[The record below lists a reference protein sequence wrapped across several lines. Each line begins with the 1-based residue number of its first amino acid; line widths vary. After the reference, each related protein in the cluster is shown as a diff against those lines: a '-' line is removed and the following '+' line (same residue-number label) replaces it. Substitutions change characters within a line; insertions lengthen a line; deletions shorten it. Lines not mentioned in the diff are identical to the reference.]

1 MNGHNRVSAA
11 LLACALV
18 CVLLF
23 SVFFIAL
30 EAEHDCAGEDCA
42 VCAVLTLCEN
52 LLRQLPCFTAAAAG
66 FLLCHAGVYA
76 VFTRRA
82 SPRAFSTPV
91 TLRVK
96 LSD

>member
-1 MNGHNRVSAA
+1 MSDHNRVSAA

-18 CVLLF
+18 CIVLF

-42 VCAVLTLCEN
+42 ICVVLTVCEN
-52 LLRQLPCFTAAAAG
+52 LLRQPPYSAAASAGVLLCCAG
-66 FLLCHAGVYA
+66 FYA

-82 SPRAFSTPV
+82 ATNVFSTPV